1 MTEIFRS
8 TDDILRFAIAGEKE
22 AAQGYVDLAAQA
34 RSESARAF
42 LLELWGEELQHARL
56 LEGLDSTALPAA
68 GTAGVKDLRI
78 SDYIVDE
85 PLGDDPSFQDLLIF
99 ASKKEAKA
107 AALYGSLA
115 AQASAPAHKKLF
127 EFLVGQEMAHKLRLE
142 QEYEKYVLTED

>member
-8 TDDILRFAIAGEKE
+8 TDDILRFAIAGEQE

-68 GTAGVKDLRI
+68 GTSGVKDLLI
-78 SDYIVDE
+78 SDYVVDE

-99 ASKKEAKA
+99 AARKEAKA
-107 AALYGSLA
+107 AALYAALA
-115 AQASAPAHKKLF
+115 AQAASDEQKKLF
-127 EFLVGQEMAHKLRLE
+127 EFLVGQEKTHKLRLE
-142 QEYEKYVLTED
+142 QEYEKYILPEN